1 MMRSERKTEKWR
13 IPGKWTLI
21 FLLILLAFY
30 GYQNILAEN
39 YERQVVSWIGQTE
52 KDRTVSAFTEPDE
65 EAYQK
70 GCEALKEAGYEET
83 GKIWLEKRIRSYGI
97 GVFVAAI
104 GIICIVGL
112 PTELHMEKRRKK
124 ALDNQLAEKDREL
137 EAKLAEEKEF
147 LHRDRQKMGTYME
160 NISHQL
166 KTPIAGTLLN
176 LEVLL
181 VTEEDEKRYQK
192 LEDCVK
198 KVQWMSDMTIVL
210 LRLAQI
216 DSGKIWM
223 KRKKENLTGLIE
235 ECIDRTQP
243 LAEEKGVGFEM
254 DVPKECLLSCDG
266 FWLKE
271 AMENVLKNAVE
282 YADTGSLIQIL
293 LKEDTDYYKLYIT
306 NRGKRIEEEKRELI
320 FDRFYQME
328 QGSGI
333 GIGLHLAKEIVT
345 LHQGTLK
352 VVDRS
357 GLEEATTFQFILPK
371 MKTVIRLDKVS
382 KSYTLGEKKI
392 TALKE
397 FSFEVKSGE
406 FVAVMGRSGSG
417 KSTFLKIAGT
427 LEKPDTGAVFLNGI
441 QINGL
446 SQKKICKIRQKKI
459 GFIFQQYQLLP
470 EYTIWDNVCMPLYI
484 AHTVPDKAYI
494 RQLLEKVGLWD
505 RNGDYP
511 DQLSGGEQQRVAIA
525 RAMAAKPG
533 VILADEPTG
542 NLDYQ
547 TGQEIMKLS
556 CASRELY
563 RQTIVMVTH
572 DMDSANYA
580 DRIVYMEDGALR

>member
-52 KDRTVSAFTEPDE
+52 KDRTFSAFTEPDE

-104 GIICIVGL
+104 GILCIVGL
-112 PTELHMEKRRKK
+112 LTELHMEKRRKK
-124 ALDNQLAEKDREL
+124 ALDNQLVEKDREL

-371 MKTVIRLDKVS
+371 M
-382 KSYTLGEKKI
+382 
-392 TALKE
+392 
-397 FSFEVKSGE
+397 
-406 FVAVMGRSGSG
+406 
-417 KSTFLKIAGT
+417 IAKDHAQ
-427 LEKPDTGAVFLNGI
+427 EE
-441 QINGL
+441 INL
-446 SQKKICKIRQKKI
+446 
-459 GFIFQQYQLLP
+459 
-470 EYTIWDNVCMPLYI
+470 TI
-484 AHTVPDKAYI
+484 
-494 RQLLEKVGLWD
+494 
-505 RNGDYP
+505 
-511 DQLSGGEQQRVAIA
+511 S
-525 RAMAAKPG
+525 
-533 VILADEPTG
+533 
-542 NLDYQ
+542 
-547 TGQEIMKLS
+547 
-556 CASRELY
+556 
-563 RQTIVMVTH
+563 
-572 DMDSANYA
+572 
-580 DRIVYMEDGALR
+580 

>member
-52 KDRTVSAFTEPDE
+52 KDRTFSAFTEPDE

-104 GIICIVGL
+104 GILCIVGL
-112 PTELHMEKRRKK
+112 LTELHMEKRRKK
-124 ALDNQLAEKDREL
+124 ALDNQLVEKDREL

-271 AMENVLKNAVE
+271 AMENVLKNAIE
-282 YADTGSLIQIL
+282 YADIGSRIQIL

-306 NRGKRIEEEKRELI
+306 NQGKRIEEEKRELI
-320 FDRFYQME
+320 FDRFYQMG

-333 GIGLHLAKEIVT
+333 GIGLHLAREIVT

-357 GLEEATTFQFILPK
+357 GLEETVNFQFILPK
-371 MKTVIRLDKVS
+371 M
-382 KSYTLGEKKI
+382 
-392 TALKE
+392 
-397 FSFEVKSGE
+397 
-406 FVAVMGRSGSG
+406 
-417 KSTFLKIAGT
+417 IAKDHAQEERN
-427 LEKPDTGAVFLNGI
+427 L
-441 QINGL
+441 
-446 SQKKICKIRQKKI
+446 
-459 GFIFQQYQLLP
+459 
-470 EYTIWDNVCMPLYI
+470 TI
-484 AHTVPDKAYI
+484 
-494 RQLLEKVGLWD
+494 
-505 RNGDYP
+505 
-511 DQLSGGEQQRVAIA
+511 S
-525 RAMAAKPG
+525 
-533 VILADEPTG
+533 
-542 NLDYQ
+542 
-547 TGQEIMKLS
+547 
-556 CASRELY
+556 
-563 RQTIVMVTH
+563 
-572 DMDSANYA
+572 
-580 DRIVYMEDGALR
+580 

>member
-13 IPGKWTLI
+13 IPGKWILI

-97 GVFVAAI
+97 DVFVAAI

-112 PTELHMEKRRKK
+112 LTELHMETRRKK

-333 GIGLHLAKEIVT
+333 GIGLHLAREIVT

-371 MKTVIRLDKVS
+371 M
-382 KSYTLGEKKI
+382 
-392 TALKE
+392 
-397 FSFEVKSGE
+397 
-406 FVAVMGRSGSG
+406 
-417 KSTFLKIAGT
+417 IAKDHAQ
-427 LEKPDTGAVFLNGI
+427 EE
-441 QINGL
+441 INL
-446 SQKKICKIRQKKI
+446 
-459 GFIFQQYQLLP
+459 
-470 EYTIWDNVCMPLYI
+470 TI
-484 AHTVPDKAYI
+484 
-494 RQLLEKVGLWD
+494 
-505 RNGDYP
+505 
-511 DQLSGGEQQRVAIA
+511 S
-525 RAMAAKPG
+525 
-533 VILADEPTG
+533 
-542 NLDYQ
+542 
-547 TGQEIMKLS
+547 
-556 CASRELY
+556 
-563 RQTIVMVTH
+563 
-572 DMDSANYA
+572 
-580 DRIVYMEDGALR
+580 

>member
-112 PTELHMEKRRKK
+112 LTELHMEKRRKK
-124 ALDNQLAEKDREL
+124 ALDNQLAEKDRKL

-333 GIGLHLAKEIVT
+333 GLHLAREIVT

-357 GLEEATTFQFILPK
+357 GLEGATTFQFILPK
-371 MKTVIRLDKVS
+371 M
-382 KSYTLGEKKI
+382 
-392 TALKE
+392 
-397 FSFEVKSGE
+397 
-406 FVAVMGRSGSG
+406 
-417 KSTFLKIAGT
+417 IAKDHAQ
-427 LEKPDTGAVFLNGI
+427 EE
-441 QINGL
+441 INL
-446 SQKKICKIRQKKI
+446 
-459 GFIFQQYQLLP
+459 
-470 EYTIWDNVCMPLYI
+470 TI
-484 AHTVPDKAYI
+484 
-494 RQLLEKVGLWD
+494 
-505 RNGDYP
+505 
-511 DQLSGGEQQRVAIA
+511 S
-525 RAMAAKPG
+525 
-533 VILADEPTG
+533 
-542 NLDYQ
+542 
-547 TGQEIMKLS
+547 
-556 CASRELY
+556 
-563 RQTIVMVTH
+563 
-572 DMDSANYA
+572 
-580 DRIVYMEDGALR
+580 

>member
-83 GKIWLEKRIRSYGI
+83 GKNWLEKRIRSYGI

-104 GIICIVGL
+104 GILCIVGL
-112 PTELHMEKRRKK
+112 LTELHMEKRRKK
-124 ALDNQLAEKDREL
+124 ALDNQLVEKDREL

-333 GIGLHLAKEIVT
+333 GIGLHLAREIVT

-371 MKTVIRLDKVS
+371 M
-382 KSYTLGEKKI
+382 
-392 TALKE
+392 
-397 FSFEVKSGE
+397 
-406 FVAVMGRSGSG
+406 
-417 KSTFLKIAGT
+417 IAKDHAQ
-427 LEKPDTGAVFLNGI
+427 EE
-441 QINGL
+441 INL
-446 SQKKICKIRQKKI
+446 
-459 GFIFQQYQLLP
+459 
-470 EYTIWDNVCMPLYI
+470 TI
-484 AHTVPDKAYI
+484 
-494 RQLLEKVGLWD
+494 
-505 RNGDYP
+505 
-511 DQLSGGEQQRVAIA
+511 S
-525 RAMAAKPG
+525 
-533 VILADEPTG
+533 
-542 NLDYQ
+542 
-547 TGQEIMKLS
+547 
-556 CASRELY
+556 
-563 RQTIVMVTH
+563 
-572 DMDSANYA
+572 
-580 DRIVYMEDGALR
+580 

>member
-1 MMRSERKTEKWR
+1 MMRSERKTEKWKVS
-13 IPGKWTLI
+13 GKWTLI

-52 KDRTVSAFTEPDE
+52 KDRTVSAFIEPDE

-112 PTELHMEKRRKK
+112 LTELHMEKRRKK

-137 EAKLAEEKEF
+137 EATLAEEKEF

-271 AMENVLKNAVE
+271 AMENVLKNAIE
-282 YADTGSLIQIL
+282 YADIGSRIQIL

-306 NRGKRIEEEKRELI
+306 NQGKRIEEEKRELI
-320 FDRFYQME
+320 FDRFYQMG

-333 GIGLHLAKEIVT
+333 GIGLHLAREIVT

-357 GLEEATTFQFILPK
+357 GLEETVNFQFILPK
-371 MKTVIRLDKVS
+371 M
-382 KSYTLGEKKI
+382 
-392 TALKE
+392 
-397 FSFEVKSGE
+397 
-406 FVAVMGRSGSG
+406 
-417 KSTFLKIAGT
+417 IAKDHAQEERN
-427 LEKPDTGAVFLNGI
+427 L
-441 QINGL
+441 
-446 SQKKICKIRQKKI
+446 
-459 GFIFQQYQLLP
+459 
-470 EYTIWDNVCMPLYI
+470 TI
-484 AHTVPDKAYI
+484 
-494 RQLLEKVGLWD
+494 
-505 RNGDYP
+505 
-511 DQLSGGEQQRVAIA
+511 S
-525 RAMAAKPG
+525 
-533 VILADEPTG
+533 
-542 NLDYQ
+542 
-547 TGQEIMKLS
+547 
-556 CASRELY
+556 
-563 RQTIVMVTH
+563 
-572 DMDSANYA
+572 
-580 DRIVYMEDGALR
+580 

>member
-97 GVFVAAI
+97 GVLVAAI

-112 PTELHMEKRRKK
+112 LTELHMEKRRKK
-124 ALDNQLAEKDREL
+124 ALDNQLAEKDRGL

-306 NRGKRIEEEKRELI
+306 NLGKRIEEEKRELI

-333 GIGLHLAKEIVT
+333 GIGLHLAREIVT

-371 MKTVIRLDKVS
+371 M
-382 KSYTLGEKKI
+382 
-392 TALKE
+392 
-397 FSFEVKSGE
+397 
-406 FVAVMGRSGSG
+406 
-417 KSTFLKIAGT
+417 IAKDHAQ
-427 LEKPDTGAVFLNGI
+427 EE
-441 QINGL
+441 INL
-446 SQKKICKIRQKKI
+446 
-459 GFIFQQYQLLP
+459 
-470 EYTIWDNVCMPLYI
+470 TI
-484 AHTVPDKAYI
+484 
-494 RQLLEKVGLWD
+494 
-505 RNGDYP
+505 
-511 DQLSGGEQQRVAIA
+511 S
-525 RAMAAKPG
+525 
-533 VILADEPTG
+533 
-542 NLDYQ
+542 
-547 TGQEIMKLS
+547 
-556 CASRELY
+556 
-563 RQTIVMVTH
+563 
-572 DMDSANYA
+572 
-580 DRIVYMEDGALR
+580 

>member
-13 IPGKWTLI
+13 IPGKWILI

-112 PTELHMEKRRKK
+112 LTELHMEKRRKK
-124 ALDNQLAEKDREL
+124 ALDNQLVEKDREL

-166 KTPIAGTLLN
+166 KTSIAGTLLN

-371 MKTVIRLDKVS
+371 M
-382 KSYTLGEKKI
+382 
-392 TALKE
+392 
-397 FSFEVKSGE
+397 
-406 FVAVMGRSGSG
+406 
-417 KSTFLKIAGT
+417 IAKDHAQ
-427 LEKPDTGAVFLNGI
+427 EE
-441 QINGL
+441 INL
-446 SQKKICKIRQKKI
+446 
-459 GFIFQQYQLLP
+459 
-470 EYTIWDNVCMPLYI
+470 TI
-484 AHTVPDKAYI
+484 
-494 RQLLEKVGLWD
+494 
-505 RNGDYP
+505 
-511 DQLSGGEQQRVAIA
+511 S
-525 RAMAAKPG
+525 
-533 VILADEPTG
+533 
-542 NLDYQ
+542 
-547 TGQEIMKLS
+547 
-556 CASRELY
+556 
-563 RQTIVMVTH
+563 
-572 DMDSANYA
+572 
-580 DRIVYMEDGALR
+580 

>member
-13 IPGKWTLI
+13 IPGKWILI

-52 KDRTVSAFTEPDE
+52 KDRTVSVFTEPDE

-112 PTELHMEKRRKK
+112 LTELHMEKRRKK

-147 LHRDRQKMGTYME
+147 LHRDRQKMGIYME

-306 NRGKRIEEEKRELI
+306 NQGKRIEEEKRELI

-333 GIGLHLAKEIVT
+333 GIGLHLAREIVT

-357 GLEEATTFQFILPK
+357 GLEETVNFQFILPK
-371 MKTVIRLDKVS
+371 M
-382 KSYTLGEKKI
+382 
-392 TALKE
+392 
-397 FSFEVKSGE
+397 
-406 FVAVMGRSGSG
+406 
-417 KSTFLKIAGT
+417 IAKDHAQEERN
-427 LEKPDTGAVFLNGI
+427 L
-441 QINGL
+441 
-446 SQKKICKIRQKKI
+446 
-459 GFIFQQYQLLP
+459 
-470 EYTIWDNVCMPLYI
+470 TI
-484 AHTVPDKAYI
+484 
-494 RQLLEKVGLWD
+494 
-505 RNGDYP
+505 
-511 DQLSGGEQQRVAIA
+511 S
-525 RAMAAKPG
+525 
-533 VILADEPTG
+533 
-542 NLDYQ
+542 
-547 TGQEIMKLS
+547 
-556 CASRELY
+556 
-563 RQTIVMVTH
+563 
-572 DMDSANYA
+572 
-580 DRIVYMEDGALR
+580 

>member
-52 KDRTVSAFTEPDE
+52 KDRTVSAFIEPDE

-112 PTELHMEKRRKK
+112 LTELHMEKRRKK

-271 AMENVLKNAVE
+271 AMENVLKNAIE
-282 YADTGSLIQIL
+282 YADIGSRIQIL

-320 FDRFYQME
+320 FDRFYQMG

-333 GIGLHLAKEIVT
+333 GIGLHLAREIVT

-357 GLEEATTFQFILPK
+357 GLEETVNFQFILPK
-371 MKTVIRLDKVS
+371 M
-382 KSYTLGEKKI
+382 
-392 TALKE
+392 
-397 FSFEVKSGE
+397 
-406 FVAVMGRSGSG
+406 
-417 KSTFLKIAGT
+417 IAKDHAQEERN
-427 LEKPDTGAVFLNGI
+427 L
-441 QINGL
+441 
-446 SQKKICKIRQKKI
+446 
-459 GFIFQQYQLLP
+459 
-470 EYTIWDNVCMPLYI
+470 TI
-484 AHTVPDKAYI
+484 
-494 RQLLEKVGLWD
+494 
-505 RNGDYP
+505 
-511 DQLSGGEQQRVAIA
+511 S
-525 RAMAAKPG
+525 
-533 VILADEPTG
+533 
-542 NLDYQ
+542 
-547 TGQEIMKLS
+547 
-556 CASRELY
+556 
-563 RQTIVMVTH
+563 
-572 DMDSANYA
+572 
-580 DRIVYMEDGALR
+580 

>member
-104 GIICIVGL
+104 GILCIVGL
-112 PTELHMEKRRKK
+112 LTELHMEKRRKK
-124 ALDNQLAEKDREL
+124 ALDNQLVEKDREL

-306 NRGKRIEEEKRELI
+306 NLGKRIEEEKRELI

-333 GIGLHLAKEIVT
+333 GIGLHLAREIVT

-371 MKTVIRLDKVS
+371 M
-382 KSYTLGEKKI
+382 
-392 TALKE
+392 
-397 FSFEVKSGE
+397 
-406 FVAVMGRSGSG
+406 
-417 KSTFLKIAGT
+417 IAKDHAQ
-427 LEKPDTGAVFLNGI
+427 EE
-441 QINGL
+441 INL
-446 SQKKICKIRQKKI
+446 
-459 GFIFQQYQLLP
+459 
-470 EYTIWDNVCMPLYI
+470 TI
-484 AHTVPDKAYI
+484 
-494 RQLLEKVGLWD
+494 
-505 RNGDYP
+505 
-511 DQLSGGEQQRVAIA
+511 S
-525 RAMAAKPG
+525 
-533 VILADEPTG
+533 
-542 NLDYQ
+542 
-547 TGQEIMKLS
+547 
-556 CASRELY
+556 
-563 RQTIVMVTH
+563 
-572 DMDSANYA
+572 
-580 DRIVYMEDGALR
+580 

>member
-30 GYQNILAEN
+30 GYQNILAEK

-83 GKIWLEKRIRSYGI
+83 GKLWLEKRIRSYGI

-112 PTELHMEKRRKK
+112 LTELHMEKRRKK

-333 GIGLHLAKEIVT
+333 GIGLHLAREIVT

-357 GLEEATTFQFILPK
+357 GLEGATTFQFILPK
-371 MKTVIRLDKVS
+371 M
-382 KSYTLGEKKI
+382 
-392 TALKE
+392 
-397 FSFEVKSGE
+397 
-406 FVAVMGRSGSG
+406 
-417 KSTFLKIAGT
+417 IAKDHAQ
-427 LEKPDTGAVFLNGI
+427 EE
-441 QINGL
+441 INL
-446 SQKKICKIRQKKI
+446 
-459 GFIFQQYQLLP
+459 
-470 EYTIWDNVCMPLYI
+470 TI
-484 AHTVPDKAYI
+484 
-494 RQLLEKVGLWD
+494 
-505 RNGDYP
+505 
-511 DQLSGGEQQRVAIA
+511 S
-525 RAMAAKPG
+525 
-533 VILADEPTG
+533 
-542 NLDYQ
+542 
-547 TGQEIMKLS
+547 
-556 CASRELY
+556 
-563 RQTIVMVTH
+563 
-572 DMDSANYA
+572 
-580 DRIVYMEDGALR
+580 

>member
-52 KDRTVSAFTEPDE
+52 KDRTVSAFIEPDE

-112 PTELHMEKRRKK
+112 LTELHMEKRRKK

-210 LRLAQI
+210 LRIAQI

-271 AMENVLKNAVE
+271 AMENVLKNAIE
-282 YADTGSLIQIL
+282 YADIGSRIQIL

-306 NRGKRIEEEKRELI
+306 NQGKRIEEEKRELI
-320 FDRFYQME
+320 FDRFYQMG

-333 GIGLHLAKEIVT
+333 GIGLHLAREIVT

-371 MKTVIRLDKVS
+371 M
-382 KSYTLGEKKI
+382 
-392 TALKE
+392 
-397 FSFEVKSGE
+397 
-406 FVAVMGRSGSG
+406 
-417 KSTFLKIAGT
+417 IAKDHAQ
-427 LEKPDTGAVFLNGI
+427 EE
-441 QINGL
+441 INL
-446 SQKKICKIRQKKI
+446 
-459 GFIFQQYQLLP
+459 
-470 EYTIWDNVCMPLYI
+470 TI
-484 AHTVPDKAYI
+484 
-494 RQLLEKVGLWD
+494 
-505 RNGDYP
+505 
-511 DQLSGGEQQRVAIA
+511 S
-525 RAMAAKPG
+525 
-533 VILADEPTG
+533 
-542 NLDYQ
+542 
-547 TGQEIMKLS
+547 
-556 CASRELY
+556 
-563 RQTIVMVTH
+563 
-572 DMDSANYA
+572 
-580 DRIVYMEDGALR
+580 

>member
-1 MMRSERKTEKWR
+1 MMRSERKTEKWKVS
-13 IPGKWTLI
+13 GKWTLI

-52 KDRTVSAFTEPDE
+52 KDRMVSAFTEPDE

-112 PTELHMEKRRKK
+112 LTELHMEKRRKK

-137 EAKLAEEKEF
+137 EATLAEEKEF

-271 AMENVLKNAVE
+271 AMENVLKNAIE
-282 YADTGSLIQIL
+282 YADIGSRIQIL

-306 NRGKRIEEEKRELI
+306 NQGKRIEEEKRELI
-320 FDRFYQME
+320 FDRFYQMG

-333 GIGLHLAKEIVT
+333 GIGLHLAREIVT

-357 GLEEATTFQFILPK
+357 GLEETVNFQFILPK
-371 MKTVIRLDKVS
+371 M
-382 KSYTLGEKKI
+382 
-392 TALKE
+392 
-397 FSFEVKSGE
+397 
-406 FVAVMGRSGSG
+406 
-417 KSTFLKIAGT
+417 IAKDHAQEERN
-427 LEKPDTGAVFLNGI
+427 L
-441 QINGL
+441 
-446 SQKKICKIRQKKI
+446 
-459 GFIFQQYQLLP
+459 
-470 EYTIWDNVCMPLYI
+470 TI
-484 AHTVPDKAYI
+484 
-494 RQLLEKVGLWD
+494 
-505 RNGDYP
+505 
-511 DQLSGGEQQRVAIA
+511 S
-525 RAMAAKPG
+525 
-533 VILADEPTG
+533 
-542 NLDYQ
+542 
-547 TGQEIMKLS
+547 
-556 CASRELY
+556 
-563 RQTIVMVTH
+563 
-572 DMDSANYA
+572 
-580 DRIVYMEDGALR
+580 

>member
-21 FLLILLAFY
+21 FLLILLVFY

-112 PTELHMEKRRKK
+112 LTELHMEKRRKK
-124 ALDNQLAEKDREL
+124 ALDNQLEEKDREL

-192 LEDCVK
+192 MEDCVK

-306 NRGKRIEEEKRELI
+306 NRGKRIKEEKRELI

-371 MKTVIRLDKVS
+371 M
-382 KSYTLGEKKI
+382 
-392 TALKE
+392 
-397 FSFEVKSGE
+397 
-406 FVAVMGRSGSG
+406 
-417 KSTFLKIAGT
+417 IAKDHAQ
-427 LEKPDTGAVFLNGI
+427 EE
-441 QINGL
+441 INL
-446 SQKKICKIRQKKI
+446 
-459 GFIFQQYQLLP
+459 
-470 EYTIWDNVCMPLYI
+470 TI
-484 AHTVPDKAYI
+484 
-494 RQLLEKVGLWD
+494 
-505 RNGDYP
+505 
-511 DQLSGGEQQRVAIA
+511 S
-525 RAMAAKPG
+525 
-533 VILADEPTG
+533 
-542 NLDYQ
+542 
-547 TGQEIMKLS
+547 
-556 CASRELY
+556 
-563 RQTIVMVTH
+563 
-572 DMDSANYA
+572 
-580 DRIVYMEDGALR
+580 

>member
-112 PTELHMEKRRKK
+112 LTELHMEKRRKK

-328 QGSGI
+328 HGSVI
-333 GIGLHLAKEIVT
+333 GIGLHLAREIVT

-371 MKTVIRLDKVS
+371 M
-382 KSYTLGEKKI
+382 
-392 TALKE
+392 
-397 FSFEVKSGE
+397 
-406 FVAVMGRSGSG
+406 
-417 KSTFLKIAGT
+417 IAKDHAQ
-427 LEKPDTGAVFLNGI
+427 EE
-441 QINGL
+441 INL
-446 SQKKICKIRQKKI
+446 
-459 GFIFQQYQLLP
+459 
-470 EYTIWDNVCMPLYI
+470 TI
-484 AHTVPDKAYI
+484 
-494 RQLLEKVGLWD
+494 
-505 RNGDYP
+505 
-511 DQLSGGEQQRVAIA
+511 S
-525 RAMAAKPG
+525 
-533 VILADEPTG
+533 
-542 NLDYQ
+542 
-547 TGQEIMKLS
+547 
-556 CASRELY
+556 
-563 RQTIVMVTH
+563 
-572 DMDSANYA
+572 
-580 DRIVYMEDGALR
+580 

>member
-112 PTELHMEKRRKK
+112 LTELHMEKRRKK
-124 ALDNQLAEKDREL
+124 ALDNQLEEKDREL

-192 LEDCVK
+192 MEDCVK

-306 NRGKRIEEEKRELI
+306 NRGKRIKEEKRELI

-371 MKTVIRLDKVS
+371 M
-382 KSYTLGEKKI
+382 
-392 TALKE
+392 
-397 FSFEVKSGE
+397 
-406 FVAVMGRSGSG
+406 
-417 KSTFLKIAGT
+417 IAKDHAQ
-427 LEKPDTGAVFLNGI
+427 EE
-441 QINGL
+441 INL
-446 SQKKICKIRQKKI
+446 
-459 GFIFQQYQLLP
+459 
-470 EYTIWDNVCMPLYI
+470 TI
-484 AHTVPDKAYI
+484 
-494 RQLLEKVGLWD
+494 
-505 RNGDYP
+505 
-511 DQLSGGEQQRVAIA
+511 S
-525 RAMAAKPG
+525 
-533 VILADEPTG
+533 
-542 NLDYQ
+542 
-547 TGQEIMKLS
+547 
-556 CASRELY
+556 
-563 RQTIVMVTH
+563 
-572 DMDSANYA
+572 
-580 DRIVYMEDGALR
+580 

>member
-83 GKIWLEKRIRSYGI
+83 GKLWLEKRIRSYGI

-112 PTELHMEKRRKK
+112 LTELHMEKRRKK
-124 ALDNQLAEKDREL
+124 ALDNQLEEKDREL

-333 GIGLHLAKEIVT
+333 GIGLHLAREIVT

-357 GLEEATTFQFILPK
+357 GLEGATTFQFILPK
-371 MKTVIRLDKVS
+371 M
-382 KSYTLGEKKI
+382 
-392 TALKE
+392 
-397 FSFEVKSGE
+397 
-406 FVAVMGRSGSG
+406 
-417 KSTFLKIAGT
+417 IAKDHAQ
-427 LEKPDTGAVFLNGI
+427 EE
-441 QINGL
+441 INL
-446 SQKKICKIRQKKI
+446 
-459 GFIFQQYQLLP
+459 
-470 EYTIWDNVCMPLYI
+470 TI
-484 AHTVPDKAYI
+484 
-494 RQLLEKVGLWD
+494 
-505 RNGDYP
+505 
-511 DQLSGGEQQRVAIA
+511 S
-525 RAMAAKPG
+525 
-533 VILADEPTG
+533 
-542 NLDYQ
+542 
-547 TGQEIMKLS
+547 
-556 CASRELY
+556 
-563 RQTIVMVTH
+563 
-572 DMDSANYA
+572 
-580 DRIVYMEDGALR
+580 

>member
-112 PTELHMEKRRKK
+112 LTELHMEKRRKK
-124 ALDNQLAEKDREL
+124 ALDNQLVEKDREL

-235 ECIDRTQP
+235 ECIDREQP

-333 GIGLHLAKEIVT
+333 GIGLHLAREIVT

-371 MKTVIRLDKVS
+371 M
-382 KSYTLGEKKI
+382 
-392 TALKE
+392 
-397 FSFEVKSGE
+397 
-406 FVAVMGRSGSG
+406 
-417 KSTFLKIAGT
+417 IAKDHAQ
-427 LEKPDTGAVFLNGI
+427 EE
-441 QINGL
+441 INL
-446 SQKKICKIRQKKI
+446 
-459 GFIFQQYQLLP
+459 
-470 EYTIWDNVCMPLYI
+470 TI
-484 AHTVPDKAYI
+484 
-494 RQLLEKVGLWD
+494 
-505 RNGDYP
+505 
-511 DQLSGGEQQRVAIA
+511 S
-525 RAMAAKPG
+525 
-533 VILADEPTG
+533 
-542 NLDYQ
+542 
-547 TGQEIMKLS
+547 
-556 CASRELY
+556 
-563 RQTIVMVTH
+563 
-572 DMDSANYA
+572 
-580 DRIVYMEDGALR
+580 

>member
-83 GKIWLEKRIRSYGI
+83 GKLWLEKRIRSYGI

-112 PTELHMEKRRKK
+112 LTELHMEKRRKK

-333 GIGLHLAKEIVT
+333 GIVLHLAKEIVT

-371 MKTVIRLDKVS
+371 M
-382 KSYTLGEKKI
+382 
-392 TALKE
+392 
-397 FSFEVKSGE
+397 
-406 FVAVMGRSGSG
+406 
-417 KSTFLKIAGT
+417 IAKDHAQ
-427 LEKPDTGAVFLNGI
+427 EE
-441 QINGL
+441 INL
-446 SQKKICKIRQKKI
+446 
-459 GFIFQQYQLLP
+459 
-470 EYTIWDNVCMPLYI
+470 TI
-484 AHTVPDKAYI
+484 
-494 RQLLEKVGLWD
+494 
-505 RNGDYP
+505 
-511 DQLSGGEQQRVAIA
+511 S
-525 RAMAAKPG
+525 
-533 VILADEPTG
+533 
-542 NLDYQ
+542 
-547 TGQEIMKLS
+547 
-556 CASRELY
+556 
-563 RQTIVMVTH
+563 
-572 DMDSANYA
+572 
-580 DRIVYMEDGALR
+580 

>member
-1 MMRSERKTEKWR
+1 MMKSERKTEKWR
-13 IPGKWTLI
+13 IPGKWILI

-112 PTELHMEKRRKK
+112 LTELHMEKRRKK

-271 AMENVLKNAVE
+271 AMENVLKNAIE
-282 YADTGSLIQIL
+282 YADIGSRIQIL

-306 NRGKRIEEEKRELI
+306 NQGKRIEEEKRELI

-333 GIGLHLAKEIVT
+333 GIGLHLAREIVT

-371 MKTVIRLDKVS
+371 M
-382 KSYTLGEKKI
+382 
-392 TALKE
+392 
-397 FSFEVKSGE
+397 
-406 FVAVMGRSGSG
+406 
-417 KSTFLKIAGT
+417 IAKDHAQ
-427 LEKPDTGAVFLNGI
+427 EE
-441 QINGL
+441 INL
-446 SQKKICKIRQKKI
+446 
-459 GFIFQQYQLLP
+459 
-470 EYTIWDNVCMPLYI
+470 TI
-484 AHTVPDKAYI
+484 
-494 RQLLEKVGLWD
+494 
-505 RNGDYP
+505 
-511 DQLSGGEQQRVAIA
+511 S
-525 RAMAAKPG
+525 
-533 VILADEPTG
+533 
-542 NLDYQ
+542 
-547 TGQEIMKLS
+547 
-556 CASRELY
+556 
-563 RQTIVMVTH
+563 
-572 DMDSANYA
+572 
-580 DRIVYMEDGALR
+580 

>member
-30 GYQNILAEN
+30 RYQNILAEN

-52 KDRTVSAFTEPDE
+52 KDRTVSAFIEPDE

-112 PTELHMEKRRKK
+112 LTELHMEKRRKK

-137 EAKLAEEKEF
+137 EATLAEEKEF

-210 LRLAQI
+210 LRIAQI

-271 AMENVLKNAVE
+271 AMENVLKNAIE
-282 YADTGSLIQIL
+282 YADIGSRIQIL

-306 NRGKRIEEEKRELI
+306 NQGKRIEEEKRELI
-320 FDRFYQME
+320 FDRFYQMG

-333 GIGLHLAKEIVT
+333 GIGLHLAREIVT

-357 GLEEATTFQFILPK
+357 GLEETVNFQFILPK
-371 MKTVIRLDKVS
+371 M
-382 KSYTLGEKKI
+382 
-392 TALKE
+392 
-397 FSFEVKSGE
+397 
-406 FVAVMGRSGSG
+406 
-417 KSTFLKIAGT
+417 IAKDHAQEERN
-427 LEKPDTGAVFLNGI
+427 L
-441 QINGL
+441 
-446 SQKKICKIRQKKI
+446 
-459 GFIFQQYQLLP
+459 
-470 EYTIWDNVCMPLYI
+470 TI
-484 AHTVPDKAYI
+484 
-494 RQLLEKVGLWD
+494 
-505 RNGDYP
+505 
-511 DQLSGGEQQRVAIA
+511 S
-525 RAMAAKPG
+525 
-533 VILADEPTG
+533 
-542 NLDYQ
+542 
-547 TGQEIMKLS
+547 
-556 CASRELY
+556 
-563 RQTIVMVTH
+563 
-572 DMDSANYA
+572 
-580 DRIVYMEDGALR
+580 

>member
-1 MMRSERKTEKWR
+1 M
-13 IPGKWTLI
+13 
-21 FLLILLAFY
+21 
-30 GYQNILAEN
+30 
-39 YERQVVSWIGQTE
+39 
-52 KDRTVSAFTEPDE
+52 
-65 EAYQK
+65 
-70 GCEALKEAGYEET
+70 KESGYEET

-112 PTELHMEKRRKK
+112 LTELHMEKRRKK

-333 GIGLHLAKEIVT
+333 GIGLHLAREIVT

-371 MKTVIRLDKVS
+371 M
-382 KSYTLGEKKI
+382 
-392 TALKE
+392 
-397 FSFEVKSGE
+397 
-406 FVAVMGRSGSG
+406 
-417 KSTFLKIAGT
+417 IAKDHAQ
-427 LEKPDTGAVFLNGI
+427 EE
-441 QINGL
+441 INL
-446 SQKKICKIRQKKI
+446 
-459 GFIFQQYQLLP
+459 
-470 EYTIWDNVCMPLYI
+470 TI
-484 AHTVPDKAYI
+484 
-494 RQLLEKVGLWD
+494 
-505 RNGDYP
+505 
-511 DQLSGGEQQRVAIA
+511 S
-525 RAMAAKPG
+525 
-533 VILADEPTG
+533 
-542 NLDYQ
+542 
-547 TGQEIMKLS
+547 
-556 CASRELY
+556 
-563 RQTIVMVTH
+563 
-572 DMDSANYA
+572 
-580 DRIVYMEDGALR
+580 

>member
-30 GYQNILAEN
+30 RYQNILAEN

-112 PTELHMEKRRKK
+112 LTELHMEKRRKK

-137 EAKLAEEKEF
+137 EATLAEEKEF

-271 AMENVLKNAVE
+271 AMENVLKNAIE
-282 YADTGSLIQIL
+282 YADIGSRIQIL

-306 NRGKRIEEEKRELI
+306 NQGKRIEEEKRELI

-333 GIGLHLAKEIVT
+333 GIGLHLAREIVT

-357 GLEEATTFQFILPK
+357 GLEETVNFQFILPK
-371 MKTVIRLDKVS
+371 M
-382 KSYTLGEKKI
+382 
-392 TALKE
+392 
-397 FSFEVKSGE
+397 
-406 FVAVMGRSGSG
+406 
-417 KSTFLKIAGT
+417 IAKDHAQEERN
-427 LEKPDTGAVFLNGI
+427 L
-441 QINGL
+441 
-446 SQKKICKIRQKKI
+446 
-459 GFIFQQYQLLP
+459 
-470 EYTIWDNVCMPLYI
+470 TI
-484 AHTVPDKAYI
+484 
-494 RQLLEKVGLWD
+494 
-505 RNGDYP
+505 
-511 DQLSGGEQQRVAIA
+511 S
-525 RAMAAKPG
+525 
-533 VILADEPTG
+533 
-542 NLDYQ
+542 
-547 TGQEIMKLS
+547 
-556 CASRELY
+556 
-563 RQTIVMVTH
+563 
-572 DMDSANYA
+572 
-580 DRIVYMEDGALR
+580 

>member
-112 PTELHMEKRRKK
+112 LTELHMEKRRKK
-124 ALDNQLAEKDREL
+124 ALDNQLVEKDREL

-235 ECIDRTQP
+235 ECIDREQP

-333 GIGLHLAKEIVT
+333 GIGLHLAREIVT

-357 GLEEATTFQFILPK
+357 GLEGATTFQFILPK
-371 MKTVIRLDKVS
+371 M
-382 KSYTLGEKKI
+382 
-392 TALKE
+392 
-397 FSFEVKSGE
+397 
-406 FVAVMGRSGSG
+406 
-417 KSTFLKIAGT
+417 IAKDHAQ
-427 LEKPDTGAVFLNGI
+427 EE
-441 QINGL
+441 INL
-446 SQKKICKIRQKKI
+446 
-459 GFIFQQYQLLP
+459 
-470 EYTIWDNVCMPLYI
+470 TI
-484 AHTVPDKAYI
+484 
-494 RQLLEKVGLWD
+494 
-505 RNGDYP
+505 
-511 DQLSGGEQQRVAIA
+511 S
-525 RAMAAKPG
+525 
-533 VILADEPTG
+533 
-542 NLDYQ
+542 
-547 TGQEIMKLS
+547 
-556 CASRELY
+556 
-563 RQTIVMVTH
+563 
-572 DMDSANYA
+572 
-580 DRIVYMEDGALR
+580 

>member
-112 PTELHMEKRRKK
+112 LTELHMEKRRKK
-124 ALDNQLAEKDREL
+124 ALDNQLEEKDREL

-333 GIGLHLAKEIVT
+333 GIGLHLAREIVT

-357 GLEEATTFQFILPK
+357 SLEEATTFQFILPK
-371 MKTVIRLDKVS
+371 M
-382 KSYTLGEKKI
+382 
-392 TALKE
+392 
-397 FSFEVKSGE
+397 
-406 FVAVMGRSGSG
+406 
-417 KSTFLKIAGT
+417 IAKDHAQ
-427 LEKPDTGAVFLNGI
+427 EE
-441 QINGL
+441 INL
-446 SQKKICKIRQKKI
+446 
-459 GFIFQQYQLLP
+459 
-470 EYTIWDNVCMPLYI
+470 TI
-484 AHTVPDKAYI
+484 
-494 RQLLEKVGLWD
+494 
-505 RNGDYP
+505 
-511 DQLSGGEQQRVAIA
+511 S
-525 RAMAAKPG
+525 
-533 VILADEPTG
+533 
-542 NLDYQ
+542 
-547 TGQEIMKLS
+547 
-556 CASRELY
+556 
-563 RQTIVMVTH
+563 
-572 DMDSANYA
+572 
-580 DRIVYMEDGALR
+580 

>member
-112 PTELHMEKRRKK
+112 LTELHMEKRRKK
-124 ALDNQLAEKDREL
+124 ALDNQLEEKDREL

-192 LEDCVK
+192 MEDCVK

-371 MKTVIRLDKVS
+371 M
-382 KSYTLGEKKI
+382 
-392 TALKE
+392 
-397 FSFEVKSGE
+397 
-406 FVAVMGRSGSG
+406 
-417 KSTFLKIAGT
+417 IAKDHAQ
-427 LEKPDTGAVFLNGI
+427 EE
-441 QINGL
+441 INL
-446 SQKKICKIRQKKI
+446 
-459 GFIFQQYQLLP
+459 
-470 EYTIWDNVCMPLYI
+470 TI
-484 AHTVPDKAYI
+484 
-494 RQLLEKVGLWD
+494 
-505 RNGDYP
+505 
-511 DQLSGGEQQRVAIA
+511 S
-525 RAMAAKPG
+525 
-533 VILADEPTG
+533 
-542 NLDYQ
+542 
-547 TGQEIMKLS
+547 
-556 CASRELY
+556 
-563 RQTIVMVTH
+563 
-572 DMDSANYA
+572 
-580 DRIVYMEDGALR
+580 

>member
-112 PTELHMEKRRKK
+112 LTELHMEKRRKK

-333 GIGLHLAKEIVT
+333 EIGLHLAKEIVT

-371 MKTVIRLDKVS
+371 M
-382 KSYTLGEKKI
+382 
-392 TALKE
+392 
-397 FSFEVKSGE
+397 
-406 FVAVMGRSGSG
+406 
-417 KSTFLKIAGT
+417 IAKDHAQ
-427 LEKPDTGAVFLNGI
+427 EE
-441 QINGL
+441 INL
-446 SQKKICKIRQKKI
+446 
-459 GFIFQQYQLLP
+459 
-470 EYTIWDNVCMPLYI
+470 TI
-484 AHTVPDKAYI
+484 
-494 RQLLEKVGLWD
+494 
-505 RNGDYP
+505 
-511 DQLSGGEQQRVAIA
+511 S
-525 RAMAAKPG
+525 
-533 VILADEPTG
+533 
-542 NLDYQ
+542 
-547 TGQEIMKLS
+547 
-556 CASRELY
+556 
-563 RQTIVMVTH
+563 
-572 DMDSANYA
+572 
-580 DRIVYMEDGALR
+580 

>member
-112 PTELHMEKRRKK
+112 LTELHMEKRRKK

-210 LRLAQI
+210 LRIAQI

-271 AMENVLKNAVE
+271 AMENVLKNAIE
-282 YADTGSLIQIL
+282 YADIGSRIQIL

-306 NRGKRIEEEKRELI
+306 NQGKRIEEEKRELI

-333 GIGLHLAKEIVT
+333 GIGLHLAREIVT

-357 GLEEATTFQFILPK
+357 GLEETVNFQFILPK
-371 MKTVIRLDKVS
+371 M
-382 KSYTLGEKKI
+382 
-392 TALKE
+392 
-397 FSFEVKSGE
+397 
-406 FVAVMGRSGSG
+406 
-417 KSTFLKIAGT
+417 IAKDHAQEERN
-427 LEKPDTGAVFLNGI
+427 L
-441 QINGL
+441 
-446 SQKKICKIRQKKI
+446 
-459 GFIFQQYQLLP
+459 
-470 EYTIWDNVCMPLYI
+470 TI
-484 AHTVPDKAYI
+484 
-494 RQLLEKVGLWD
+494 
-505 RNGDYP
+505 
-511 DQLSGGEQQRVAIA
+511 S
-525 RAMAAKPG
+525 
-533 VILADEPTG
+533 
-542 NLDYQ
+542 
-547 TGQEIMKLS
+547 
-556 CASRELY
+556 
-563 RQTIVMVTH
+563 
-572 DMDSANYA
+572 
-580 DRIVYMEDGALR
+580 

>member
-13 IPGKWTLI
+13 IPGKWILI
-21 FLLILLAFY
+21 FLLILLTFY

-112 PTELHMEKRRKK
+112 LTELHMEKRRKK
-124 ALDNQLAEKDREL
+124 ALDNQLEEKDREL

-371 MKTVIRLDKVS
+371 M
-382 KSYTLGEKKI
+382 
-392 TALKE
+392 
-397 FSFEVKSGE
+397 
-406 FVAVMGRSGSG
+406 
-417 KSTFLKIAGT
+417 IAKDHAQ
-427 LEKPDTGAVFLNGI
+427 EE
-441 QINGL
+441 INL
-446 SQKKICKIRQKKI
+446 
-459 GFIFQQYQLLP
+459 
-470 EYTIWDNVCMPLYI
+470 TI
-484 AHTVPDKAYI
+484 
-494 RQLLEKVGLWD
+494 
-505 RNGDYP
+505 
-511 DQLSGGEQQRVAIA
+511 S
-525 RAMAAKPG
+525 
-533 VILADEPTG
+533 
-542 NLDYQ
+542 
-547 TGQEIMKLS
+547 
-556 CASRELY
+556 
-563 RQTIVMVTH
+563 
-572 DMDSANYA
+572 
-580 DRIVYMEDGALR
+580 

>member
-21 FLLILLAFY
+21 FLLILLVFY

-52 KDRTVSAFTEPDE
+52 KDRTVSAFTESDE

-112 PTELHMEKRRKK
+112 LTELHMEKRRKK
-124 ALDNQLAEKDREL
+124 ALDNQLEEKDREL

-306 NRGKRIEEEKRELI
+306 NWGKRIEEEKRELI

-333 GIGLHLAKEIVT
+333 GIGLHLAREIVT

-371 MKTVIRLDKVS
+371 M
-382 KSYTLGEKKI
+382 
-392 TALKE
+392 
-397 FSFEVKSGE
+397 
-406 FVAVMGRSGSG
+406 
-417 KSTFLKIAGT
+417 IAKDHAQ
-427 LEKPDTGAVFLNGI
+427 EE
-441 QINGL
+441 INL
-446 SQKKICKIRQKKI
+446 
-459 GFIFQQYQLLP
+459 
-470 EYTIWDNVCMPLYI
+470 TI
-484 AHTVPDKAYI
+484 
-494 RQLLEKVGLWD
+494 
-505 RNGDYP
+505 
-511 DQLSGGEQQRVAIA
+511 S
-525 RAMAAKPG
+525 
-533 VILADEPTG
+533 
-542 NLDYQ
+542 
-547 TGQEIMKLS
+547 
-556 CASRELY
+556 
-563 RQTIVMVTH
+563 
-572 DMDSANYA
+572 
-580 DRIVYMEDGALR
+580 

>member
-112 PTELHMEKRRKK
+112 LTELHMEKRQKK

-333 GIGLHLAKEIVT
+333 GIVLHLAREIVT

-371 MKTVIRLDKVS
+371 M
-382 KSYTLGEKKI
+382 
-392 TALKE
+392 
-397 FSFEVKSGE
+397 
-406 FVAVMGRSGSG
+406 
-417 KSTFLKIAGT
+417 IAKDHAQ
-427 LEKPDTGAVFLNGI
+427 EE
-441 QINGL
+441 INL
-446 SQKKICKIRQKKI
+446 
-459 GFIFQQYQLLP
+459 
-470 EYTIWDNVCMPLYI
+470 TI
-484 AHTVPDKAYI
+484 
-494 RQLLEKVGLWD
+494 
-505 RNGDYP
+505 
-511 DQLSGGEQQRVAIA
+511 S
-525 RAMAAKPG
+525 
-533 VILADEPTG
+533 
-542 NLDYQ
+542 
-547 TGQEIMKLS
+547 
-556 CASRELY
+556 
-563 RQTIVMVTH
+563 
-572 DMDSANYA
+572 
-580 DRIVYMEDGALR
+580 

>member
-52 KDRTVSAFTEPDE
+52 KDRTVSAFIEPDE

-112 PTELHMEKRRKK
+112 LTELHMEKRRKK

-271 AMENVLKNAVE
+271 AMENVLKNAIE
-282 YADTGSLIQIL
+282 YADIGSRIQIL

-306 NRGKRIEEEKRELI
+306 NQGKRIEEEKRELI

-333 GIGLHLAKEIVT
+333 GIGLHLAREIVT

-371 MKTVIRLDKVS
+371 M
-382 KSYTLGEKKI
+382 
-392 TALKE
+392 
-397 FSFEVKSGE
+397 
-406 FVAVMGRSGSG
+406 
-417 KSTFLKIAGT
+417 IAKDHAQ
-427 LEKPDTGAVFLNGI
+427 EE
-441 QINGL
+441 INL
-446 SQKKICKIRQKKI
+446 
-459 GFIFQQYQLLP
+459 
-470 EYTIWDNVCMPLYI
+470 TI
-484 AHTVPDKAYI
+484 
-494 RQLLEKVGLWD
+494 
-505 RNGDYP
+505 
-511 DQLSGGEQQRVAIA
+511 S
-525 RAMAAKPG
+525 
-533 VILADEPTG
+533 
-542 NLDYQ
+542 
-547 TGQEIMKLS
+547 
-556 CASRELY
+556 
-563 RQTIVMVTH
+563 
-572 DMDSANYA
+572 
-580 DRIVYMEDGALR
+580 

>member
-112 PTELHMEKRRKK
+112 LTELHMEKRRKK
-124 ALDNQLAEKDREL
+124 ALDNQLEEKDREL

-192 LEDCVK
+192 MEDCVK

-306 NRGKRIEEEKRELI
+306 NRGKRIKEEKRELI

-333 GIGLHLAKEIVT
+333 GIGLHLAREIVT

-357 GLEEATTFQFILPK
+357 GLEGATTFQFILPK
-371 MKTVIRLDKVS
+371 M
-382 KSYTLGEKKI
+382 
-392 TALKE
+392 
-397 FSFEVKSGE
+397 
-406 FVAVMGRSGSG
+406 
-417 KSTFLKIAGT
+417 IAKDHAQ
-427 LEKPDTGAVFLNGI
+427 EE
-441 QINGL
+441 INL
-446 SQKKICKIRQKKI
+446 
-459 GFIFQQYQLLP
+459 
-470 EYTIWDNVCMPLYI
+470 TI
-484 AHTVPDKAYI
+484 
-494 RQLLEKVGLWD
+494 
-505 RNGDYP
+505 
-511 DQLSGGEQQRVAIA
+511 S
-525 RAMAAKPG
+525 
-533 VILADEPTG
+533 
-542 NLDYQ
+542 
-547 TGQEIMKLS
+547 
-556 CASRELY
+556 
-563 RQTIVMVTH
+563 
-572 DMDSANYA
+572 
-580 DRIVYMEDGALR
+580 

>member
-13 IPGKWTLI
+13 IPGKWILI

-112 PTELHMEKRRKK
+112 LTELHMEKRRKK
-124 ALDNQLAEKDREL
+124 ALDNQLEEKDREL

-254 DVPKECLLSCDG
+254 DVPKECMLSCDG

-333 GIGLHLAKEIVT
+333 GIGLHLAREIVT

-371 MKTVIRLDKVS
+371 M
-382 KSYTLGEKKI
+382 
-392 TALKE
+392 
-397 FSFEVKSGE
+397 
-406 FVAVMGRSGSG
+406 
-417 KSTFLKIAGT
+417 IAKDHAQ
-427 LEKPDTGAVFLNGI
+427 EE
-441 QINGL
+441 INL
-446 SQKKICKIRQKKI
+446 
-459 GFIFQQYQLLP
+459 
-470 EYTIWDNVCMPLYI
+470 TI
-484 AHTVPDKAYI
+484 
-494 RQLLEKVGLWD
+494 
-505 RNGDYP
+505 
-511 DQLSGGEQQRVAIA
+511 S
-525 RAMAAKPG
+525 
-533 VILADEPTG
+533 
-542 NLDYQ
+542 
-547 TGQEIMKLS
+547 
-556 CASRELY
+556 
-563 RQTIVMVTH
+563 
-572 DMDSANYA
+572 
-580 DRIVYMEDGALR
+580 

>member
-104 GIICIVGL
+104 GILCIVGL
-112 PTELHMEKRRKK
+112 LTELHMEKRRKK
-124 ALDNQLAEKDREL
+124 ALDNQLEEKDREL

-192 LEDCVK
+192 MEDCVK

-333 GIGLHLAKEIVT
+333 GIGLHLAREIVT

-371 MKTVIRLDKVS
+371 M
-382 KSYTLGEKKI
+382 
-392 TALKE
+392 
-397 FSFEVKSGE
+397 
-406 FVAVMGRSGSG
+406 
-417 KSTFLKIAGT
+417 IAKDHAQ
-427 LEKPDTGAVFLNGI
+427 EE
-441 QINGL
+441 INL
-446 SQKKICKIRQKKI
+446 
-459 GFIFQQYQLLP
+459 
-470 EYTIWDNVCMPLYI
+470 TI
-484 AHTVPDKAYI
+484 
-494 RQLLEKVGLWD
+494 
-505 RNGDYP
+505 
-511 DQLSGGEQQRVAIA
+511 S
-525 RAMAAKPG
+525 
-533 VILADEPTG
+533 
-542 NLDYQ
+542 
-547 TGQEIMKLS
+547 
-556 CASRELY
+556 
-563 RQTIVMVTH
+563 
-572 DMDSANYA
+572 
-580 DRIVYMEDGALR
+580 

>member
-112 PTELHMEKRRKK
+112 LTELHMEKRRKK
-124 ALDNQLAEKDREL
+124 ALDNQLEEKDREL

-192 LEDCVK
+192 MEDCVK

-306 NRGKRIEEEKRELI
+306 NRGKRIKEEKRELI

-328 QGSGI
+328 QESGI

-371 MKTVIRLDKVS
+371 M
-382 KSYTLGEKKI
+382 
-392 TALKE
+392 
-397 FSFEVKSGE
+397 
-406 FVAVMGRSGSG
+406 
-417 KSTFLKIAGT
+417 IAKDHAQ
-427 LEKPDTGAVFLNGI
+427 EE
-441 QINGL
+441 INL
-446 SQKKICKIRQKKI
+446 
-459 GFIFQQYQLLP
+459 
-470 EYTIWDNVCMPLYI
+470 TI
-484 AHTVPDKAYI
+484 
-494 RQLLEKVGLWD
+494 
-505 RNGDYP
+505 
-511 DQLSGGEQQRVAIA
+511 S
-525 RAMAAKPG
+525 
-533 VILADEPTG
+533 
-542 NLDYQ
+542 
-547 TGQEIMKLS
+547 
-556 CASRELY
+556 
-563 RQTIVMVTH
+563 
-572 DMDSANYA
+572 
-580 DRIVYMEDGALR
+580 